1 MAKMDWLEKNEE
13 SKNQHSPQKKSGR
26 CFLRYIQAKEEAA

>member
-1 MAKMDWLEKNEE
+1 MAKMDWLEKNEG
-13 SKNQHSPQKKSGR
+13 SKNQHSQKKSGR